1 MNGNSFVLVTS
12 SLKECRSTEKEN
24 LFLGHWCLEFDEIKQ
39 FPNSVVMKYHWAE
52 FEKLKSDYQLLDKI
66 YEKNLIIISEELNS
80 IHGVQNSIRY
90 WRILIGP
97 WLGYF
102 IQGMFD
108 KWQNLNRAFNDYNI
122 EKTIVIDFCEEKMIP
137 NDMESFTR
145 LISSNEWNHYCYSQI
160 IKYLSSEFSFNLEVL
175 KPVAHEVGSKS
186 NLFSSL
192 FPYLVLKLKKVLNFI
207 ASKNKVLIA
216 STYLGFWKELKLN
229 LKLRQFPFFYHLI
242 KLKRSKP
249 DLILRN
255 QLIIDETNLNRFD
268 EFIIKQIFKQIPT
281 CFLEGY
287 NKLRLEAR
295 SNFFPS
301 NPKVIYTSNIT
312 TYDVVSMEYIASH
325 VEADARLIHGQH
337 GGYGVPKFM
346 FLEDHEIKI
355 SDKFLSWGW
364 TKNIS
369 NVFPIGMQIPV
380 NKYQRDYP
388 KGNHLLVIRGLWPKY
403 LFRIDSG
410 SGLNLNDTIDNCI
423 NFAGKLNQTIRDNN
437 LLIRLYHSD
446 YGFNEKARWEQAISN
461 VNFSKD
467 NSNIYQLVR
476 DSRLVVYTYNVSTG
490 YLEFINANIPTI
502 LFWDMKCSP
511 VSDDAVEIFE
521 ELKNVGIFHNDSESV
536 ANYINLIWDNIDE
549 WWNSENVVKARM
561 NLCLKFANVHPNI
574 EDNIA
579 NLLRENL

>member
-1 MNGNSFVLVTS
+1 MINPSYVLVTTA
-12 SLKECRSTEKEN
+12 LKETRALDSNN
-24 LFLGHWCLEFDEIKQ
+24 LFLGDWCLEFNEKNKYKDSILL
-39 FPNSVVMKYHWAE
+39 NYHWSD
-52 FEKLKSDYQLLDKI
+52 FSKLELDYLLIGEI
-66 YEKNLIIISEELNS
+66 YEKFLKIAGDKLNE
-80 IHGVQNSIRY
+80 IHCVNHSSRY
-90 WRILIGP
+90 WRIIIGP

-102 IQGMFD
+102 IHGMFD
-108 KWQNLNRAFNDYNI
+108 KWQSLNRAFIEYNI
-122 EKTIVIDFCEEKMIP
+122 EKTIIVDFPEEEMIP
-137 NDMESFTR
+137 DDMESFIK
-145 LISSNEWNHYCYSQI
+145 LFSSNEWNHYCYSQI
-160 IKYLSSEFSFNLEVL
+160 TKYLSNEFSFNLEVI
-175 KPVAHEVGSKS
+175 KPNAYEFEKKS
-186 NLFSSL
+186 NLISSL
-192 FPYLVLKLKKVLNFI
+192 FPYLVLKLKKALNYI
-207 ASKNKVLIA
+207 SSKNKVLIA
-216 STYLGFWKELKLN
+216 STYLGFWKELRLN

-249 DLILRN
+249 DLVLRN
-255 QLIIDETNLNRFD
+255 KLIIDETNLSTFD
-268 EFIIKQIFKQIPT
+268 EFLKNQIFKQIPT

-325 VEADARLIHGQH
+325 VEFGAKLIHGQH
-337 GGYGVPKFM
+337 GGYGVPQFM

-369 NVFPIGMQIPV
+369 NVLPVGMQIPV
-380 NKYQRDYP
+380 NKYQRHFP
-388 KGNHLLVIRGLWPKY
+388 KGNHLLIIRGLWPKY

-423 NFAGKLNQTIRDNN
+423 NFAGKLNQPIRDNN

-446 YGFNEKARWEQAISN
+446 YGFNEKSRWEQSLSN
-461 VNFSKD
+461 VKFSKE
-467 NSNIYQLVR
+467 NSKIYQLVR

-511 VSDDAVEIFE
+511 VSDDAVDIFE
-521 ELKNVGIFHNDSESV
+521 ELKNVGIFHNDPESA
-536 ANYINLIWDNIDE
+536 ANHINLIWDNIDD
-549 WWNSENVVKARM
+549 WWNSENVRRARM
-561 NLCLKFANVHPNI
+561 NLCLKFANVHTDIENNI
-574 EDNIA
+574 KKI
-579 NLLRENL
+579 LRENL